1 MEATTVVPEWF
12 SESIADVPRHGVV
25 VVDGVQV
32 RFRYWGESRA
42 GHPDVVL
49 VHGGAAQ
56 GSWWDHVGPRI
67 AHDRRVIA
75 VDLSGH
81 GDSGWR
87 PEYTMHGWA
96 AEVFAVARA
105 GSRHPRPVLVGH
117 SMGAAVVMHAAGVLG
132 SLLAGAIAIDPLSHD
147 VTSSETHAR
156 TAETFSRRRTH
167 PTREEA
173 AARFRV
179 LPPQSTLSFVID
191 HIAPTSV
198 RAVEGGWTWK
208 YDPQVFNVRRGS
220 PSHPR
225 DIVCALA
232 LVHPE
237 HGIADQT
244 ASALLKELSITPH
257 MIGVPAAAHHV
268 MLDEPLALV
277 STLRIL
283 LTRSEFQSTE
293 SAPLDREHS
302 SPF

>member
-1 MEATTVVPEWF
+1 
-12 SESIADVPRHGVV
+12 
-25 VVDGVQV
+25 
-32 RFRYWGESRA
+32 
-42 GHPDVVL
+42 
-49 VHGGAAQ
+49 
-56 GSWWDHVGPRI
+56 
-67 AHDRRVIA
+67 
-75 VDLSGH
+75 
-81 GDSGWR
+81 
-87 PEYTMHGWA
+87 MHGWA
-96 AEVFAVARA
+96 SEVFAVARA
-105 GSRHPRPVLVGH
+105 ASRHPRPVLIGH

-132 SLLAGAIAIDPLSHD
+132 SLLAGVIAIDPLSHD

-179 LPPQSTLSFVID
+179 LPPQPTLPYVMD
-191 HIAPTSV
+191 HIATTSV

-220 PSHPR
+220 PSAPR

-237 HGIADQT
+237 HGIADRS
-244 ASALLKELSITPH
+244 ASALLGELASTPEI
-257 MIGVPAAAHHV
+257 MDVPAAGHHV

-283 LTRSEFQSTE
+283 LARSNFRDTEPMALDHERSTQS
-293 SAPLDREHS
+293 
-302 SPF
+302 